1 MVPSEATNPK
11 VKVRL
16 KTRNS
21 RSKERTEKVF
31 EVDAP
36 ATVEGQQ
43 NQLTELVVERFPE
56 AELRVFHNGAVSFT
70 TEDLHII
77 AAYVEDISVRFVDRP
92 PKNPSDDDGFE
103 QLPLTA

>member
-1 MVPSEATNPK
+1 MVSSEATNPK

-31 EVDAP
+31 EVAAP

-43 NQLTELVVERFPE
+43 NQLTELVTEHFPD

-70 TEDLHII
+70 AEDLHIV
-77 AAYVEDISVRFVDRP
+77 AAYVEDMTVRFAES
-92 PKNPSDDDGFE
+92 PKSSSDDDGFE